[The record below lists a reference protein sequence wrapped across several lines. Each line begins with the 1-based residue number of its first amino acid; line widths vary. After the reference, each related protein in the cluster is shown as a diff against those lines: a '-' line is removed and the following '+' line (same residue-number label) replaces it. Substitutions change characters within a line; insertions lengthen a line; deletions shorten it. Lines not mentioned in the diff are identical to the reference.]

1 MLKDHAIL
9 TESNNRSLPVIES
22 REELKSSIKESVVC
36 FRHAESFNNP
46 SLGLVHLRRR
56 PI

>member
-9 TESNNRSLPVIES
+9 TESINCSLPVIES
-22 REELKSSIKESVVC
+22 REELKSNIKESVVC
-36 FRHAESFNNP
+36 FRHVESFKNL
-46 SLGLVHLRRR
+46 SHGLVHLRRR